1 MASASASPIPVR
13 IRVCKRVAFGHTI
26 AVVGVGASVLGGW
39 DPTSKSKAALTWAE
53 GDVWSGEIL
62 AERGYVSDINETLA
76 GFDAIERT
84 EREKERKTG
93 REKDG
98 RPIKNF
104 ESRSSFST
112 HDVSTSFK
120 KKNSATLEYKLV
132 ALDGEGRETEWQL
145 GDNRIVEVAGGAAG
159 GKISIAVEESWEG
172 GEAAVEVRVEEE
184 EVKAAPV
191 VPKPT
196 AAAPV
201 ANAPAPAAFVQK
213 PEVPVASAAA
223 SSSSSSSS
231 SAAAAVPKAAAPAPR
246 PWAAAPAPAVPVA
259 VAVASSSPSPSP
271 SPSSSPSKALS
282 SLTVPQLKAALK
294 SAGLP
299 TSGKKAELV
308 ARLEK
313 GA

>member
-1 MASASASPIPVR
+1 MDDRSRISNRALRSP
-13 IRVCKRVAFGHTI
+13 
-26 AVVGVGASVLGGW
+26 
-39 DPTSKSKAALTWAE
+39 LTTFPPL
-53 GDVWSGEIL
+53 S
-62 AERGYVSDINETLA
+62 
-76 GFDAIERT
+76 
-84 EREKERKTG
+84 
-93 REKDG
+93 
-98 RPIKNF
+98 
-104 ESRSSFST
+104 
-112 HDVSTSFK
+112 

-223 SSSSSSSS
+223 SSSSAAA
-231 SAAAAVPKAAAPAPR
+231 AAAAVPKAAAPAPR
-246 PWAAAPAPAVPVA
+246 TWAATPAPAVPVA